1 MLALGQYQKK
11 KIDGSAQRNVLE
23 ILFIHREM
31 KKRRKLKLNQLAA
44 SMTGGTNTINAW
56 CFVLWRSNA
65 NRI

>member
-1 MLALGQYQKK
+1 MLVLGQYQKK

-23 ILFIHREM
+23 ILFIYREM
-31 KKRRKLKLNQLAA
+31 KKRRELLNQLAA

-65 NRI
+65 NHI